1 MSTLYSTSINLGSS
15 ATFDVGT
22 QANNIVQLDANA
34 KLPAVDGSLLTN
46 LPAGNITGAL
56 VYRGVY
62 DATANNPPLT
72 NAVKGDFYK
81 VSVQGTLAG
90 VALNV
95 NDHIV
100 FNQNASA
107 PITSAMFDV
116 VDNTEST
123 DTLDTVTTNGATTT
137 NNIATGQVT
146 VSGDVLPANDAQHTI
161 GAEATRFIT
170 AYSDLN
176 GAIRFKAKND
186 QGASISKG
194 QAVYIKGISG
204 GVPTVALA
212 QANSSNTMQ
221 AFGFVAEN
229 ANDQA
234 ECQVI
239 TFGNINAV
247 DTSAFSAGDTLYISS
262 TVAGGVVNTAPAGES
277 NLIQNIGKVLRSHAT
292 EGIIKVGGAGRT
304 NATPNLD
311 QNKIFLGNAS
321 NQAVSTAL
329 SAVNLSSF
337 NNDLGLAT
345 VATSG
350 SYNDLSNTPSLVTNL
365 NGLSDVT
372 LTNPSANQALTYDNL
387 NSVFINADI
396 DYNNVTNKPVL
407 ATVATSGSY
416 NDLSNTPTLGTAS
429 ALDVGTNANQV
440 VQLDANAKLPAVD
453 GSLLTNLPSGAT
465 KPSVEV
471 DTNPANPYNITTYT
485 NLEEVYILTP
495 SSNITV
501 TIPSAGTVGEG
512 YKYQIKNMST
522 NTITIDPSGTET
534 IDGAGNTTF
543 DLAVQYQSVTLVSD
557 GINQWFII

>member
-22 QANNIVQLDANA
+22 QANNIVQLDSNA

-46 LPAGNITGAL
+46 LPGGNITGAL

-62 DATANNPPLT
+62 DATASNPPLT

-100 FNQNASA
+100 FNQDASA

-194 QAVYIKGISG
+194 QAVHIKGISG

-221 AFGFVAEN
+221 AFGFLAEN

-365 NGLSDVT
+365 NGLDDVT
-372 LTNPSANQALTYDNL
+372 TSNPSANQALTYDNL

-416 NDLSNTPTLGTAS
+416 NDLSNTPSLVTNLNG
-429 ALDVGTNANQV
+429 LDDVTTSNPSANQALTYDNLNSV
-440 VQLDANAKLPAVD
+440 LD
-453 GSLLTNLPSGAT
+453 
-465 KPSVEV
+465 
-471 DTNPANPYNITTYT
+471 
-485 NLEEVYILTP
+485 
-495 SSNITV
+495 
-501 TIPSAGTVGEG
+501 
-512 YKYQIKNMST
+512 
-522 NTITIDPSGTET
+522 
-534 IDGAGNTTF
+534 
-543 DLAVQYQSVTLVSD
+543 
-557 GINQWFII
+557 